1 LLSKCRNWAE
11 GAPTGAASGDDS
23 CPGES
28 QHFVAQLET
37 TREDKFGVERDDL
50 MEQQEEERQAGL
62 QDGPISASF
71 N

>member
-1 LLSKCRNWAE
+1 MSQLGGRRAYRSRI
-11 GAPTGAASGDDS
+11 GDDS

-28 QHFVAQLET
+28 QHFIAQLET
-37 TREDKFGVERDDL
+37 TREDKFGDERDDL

>member
-1 LLSKCRNWAE
+1 MESENPAQGNPQRESAG
-11 GAPTGAASGDDS
+11 GAFGII
-23 CPGES
+23 
-28 QHFVAQLET
+28 AQLET
-37 TREDKFGVERDDL
+37 THEDKFGVERDDL